1 MKEFLVVDGYN
12 IIFAWP
18 EFEKIKDTDLAHA
31 RSRLVSILANH
42 SPLSGQKIYVV
53 FDAHLVKGSV
63 QRTEVIDGIEVI
75 YTQTGE
81 TADTFIESMVGEL
94 LKKGIVHVA
103 TSDCAEQGI
112 VFGRGAYRVTPGEL
126 RANINKTKNES
137 RERYQRNLPVDAY
150 LENRLLDKVRSKLE
164 RLRRGKK

>member
-31 RSRLVSILANH
+31 RSRLVSKLANY

-53 FDAHLVKGSV
+53 FDAHQVSGST
-63 QRTEVIDGIEVI
+63 QRTEIIDGIEVI
-75 YTQTGE
+75 YTQMGE
-81 TADTFIESMVGEL
+81 TADTFIESMVGKL
-94 LKKGIVHVA
+94 LKEGIVYVA
-103 TSDCAEQGI
+103 TSDWAEQGI
-112 VFGRGAYRVTPGEL
+112 IFGKGAYRITPGEL
-126 RANINKTKNES
+126 RTHIKRIKHES
-137 RERYQRNLPVDAY
+137 GERYQRNLPADAY

-164 RLRRGKK
+164 KLRQGKK